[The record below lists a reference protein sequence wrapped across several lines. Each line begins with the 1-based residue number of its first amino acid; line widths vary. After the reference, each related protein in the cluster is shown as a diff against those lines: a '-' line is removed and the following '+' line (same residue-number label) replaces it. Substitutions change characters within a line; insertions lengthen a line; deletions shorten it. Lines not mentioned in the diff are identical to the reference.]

1 METRPAKVRP
11 RAPSRGSVGDAL
23 RISRTVAAGKGG
35 YGKEDP
41 NQRPGE
47 DETLPGANK
56 TPPKGWSNRQTITL
70 SQRRRRRVEERR
82 GVGEM
87 RDGGNEVKQGPQFSE
102 VLPYPL
108 GPGSWADQA
117 SARCTVPE
125 RSTSTALG
133 RRRGARGFCHEGL
146 VPHGHAITP
155 AALPSQLHP
164 FRTLL

>member
-56 TPPKGWSNRQTITL
+56 TPPKGWSNRQTYYCQSEDWQPKRCNSCHLALYNCI
-70 SQRRRRRVEERR
+70 SD
-82 GVGEM
+82 GVT
-87 RDGGNEVKQGPQFSE
+87 R
-102 VLPYPL
+102 
-108 GPGSWADQA
+108 
-117 SARCTVPE
+117 
-125 RSTSTALG
+125 
-133 RRRGARGFCHEGL
+133 
-146 VPHGHAITP
+146 
-155 AALPSQLHP
+155 
-164 FRTLL
+164 